1 MTDVS
6 PEEIMEEFKQYLKKI
21 RLDEKEKNIEAKAS
35 MVRKQIK
42 KLLGDTEGNL

>member
-6 PEEIMEEFKQYLKKI
+6 PEEMMREFKQHLKKI
-21 RLDEKEKNIEAKAS
+21 RLDEKEKHTQEKEA
-35 MVRKQIK
+35 MVSKQIK